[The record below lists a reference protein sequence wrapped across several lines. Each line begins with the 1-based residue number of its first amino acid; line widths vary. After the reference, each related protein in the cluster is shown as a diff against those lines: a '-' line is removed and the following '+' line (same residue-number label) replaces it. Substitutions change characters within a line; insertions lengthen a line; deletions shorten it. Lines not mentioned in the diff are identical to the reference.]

1 MGEQPGCEYGHL
13 HKQRTDQFEITME
26 KEIVDV
32 NKKVADMVDNTNR
45 FIGSLDTKVNLLIAA
60 LLGETSLITLL
71 IAYKEIVK

>member
-1 MGEQPGCEYGHL
+1 VGEQPGCEYGHL

-45 FIGSLDTKVNLLIAA
+45 FIGSLDTKVNLLIAT
-60 LLGETSLITLL
+60 LLGEASIITV
-71 IAYKEIVK
+71 IMAAKELMK